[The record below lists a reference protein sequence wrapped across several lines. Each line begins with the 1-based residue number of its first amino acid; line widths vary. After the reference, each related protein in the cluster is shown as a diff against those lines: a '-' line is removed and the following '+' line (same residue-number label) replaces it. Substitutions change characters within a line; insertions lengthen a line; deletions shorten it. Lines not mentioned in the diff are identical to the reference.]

1 MRTSLSWYSPDPPL
15 RVETS
20 GAAIRP
26 CEVEVDAVA
35 AVLVLDGEDELADV
49 LLVAPHLVRP
59 IDALEGV
66 VADEAL
72 LHEDQLIFV
81 FSVSCQAV
89 HVLLPSGVSTLALLL
104 AGQLDQMALIVALPT
119 APPALSGPCS
129 RTAVPAVPITLFS
142 LPEGLVGAD
151 DLIRREIAG
160 CRVQFVAVDGESFLA
175 PGEKGKAVVAKR

>member
-15 RVETS
+15 WVETS

-49 LLVAPHLVRP
+49 LLVAPDLVRS

-81 FSVSCQAV
+81 FSVSCQAG

-119 APPALSGPCS
+119 APPAFSCPLTSA
-129 RTAVPAVPITLFS
+129 AVVPITLFS
-142 LPEGLVGAD
+142 LPERLVGTD
-151 DLIRREIAG
+151 DLIRRDFAG
-160 CRVQFVAVDGESFLA
+160 CRVQFVAVDGVRFLA
-175 PGEKGKAVVAKR
+175 PDV

>member
-49 LLVAPHLVRP
+49 LLVAPDLVHP
-59 IDALEGV
+59 IDALERV
-66 VADEAL
+66 VTDEAL

-81 FSVSCQAV
+81 FSVSCQAS

-119 APPALSGPCS
+119 APPAFSCPL
-129 RTAVPAVPITLFS
+129 TNAAVPVVPITVFS
-142 LPEGLVGAD
+142 LPEGLVGTD
-151 DLIRREIAG
+151 DLIRRDFAG
-160 CRVQFVAVDGESFLA
+160 CRVQFVAVDGVRFLA
-175 PGEKGKAVVAKR
+175 PDV